1 MQAYRN
7 IYYSFPVQLL
17 LLHLRRNLFLI
28 ISFLILILIVTKNFG
43 TLYGLAY
50 LFLDPEYLGKVNFWS
65 FFLVGVGF
73 GAFVLTWN
81 ITSYILNSHR
91 FPFLATFERPF
102 TRFCLNNSIIP
113 LLFTIIYLIQ
123 LFFFQSIFELTEWY
137 KIVMSA
143 LGFLSGGLL
152 MISISFSK
160 SLNTHYNKDKSHL
173 HAKHNPMKKWSFTT
187 SPSRRVIRVDYFLI
201 YPWKIRRV
209 REVDHYDE
217 EKLLTVFKQHHRNAL
232 VLELIALEIIIL
244 LGFLMDY
251 KLFRVP
257 ASSSIFLLFSILVA
271 PIGAFSHYL
280 KSWGTPVFISL
291 IILFNLMLHFDFM
304 NHKNKAFG
312 LDYDLN
318 NRIAYNLSTIENK
331 SNEATFNHDKQQE
344 LITLNAWKKKVS
356 VTDST
361 KPTMVLIDC
370 SGGGLRATVWAFYA
384 MQVMNSLSLEKFIKN
399 SVLIT
404 GASGGTLGAAYYREL
419 YLRKLRGE
427 KIDLNDEA
435 YLNNISKDMLNAV
448 SFAFVVNDL
457 LIPWQ
462 RFRVGE
468 NQYRKDR
475 GYLWEEQMNENT
487 NGILAKPISDYR
499 EPESEAQ
506 IPMLVFTPTIIDDA
520 RRLNISA
527 RPVAYL
533 NRPSESMSEG
543 SPLKVDAID
552 LQNFFSKQDAD
563 QLQFATAIRMNATF
577 PFIMPNVFLPTTPEI
592 QTMDAGLRDN
602 FGLETSMRYLDVFKD
617 WINDNVGDVVIVQMR
632 DMKKNG
638 EPKVSLHQSLMS
650 KIFDPINSIYINW
663 SDFQDFHFDE
673 QVNTASN
680 WLKPTLHILTFEYT
694 PSESNSAASMSWH
707 LTTKEKQDVI
717 RAMNSPH
724 NLFELK
730 KLLSLLQ

>member
-1 MQAYRN
+1 M
-7 IYYSFPVQLL
+7 
-17 LLHLRRNLFLI
+17 RRNLFLI
-28 ISFLILILIVTKNFG
+28 ISFLLLILIITKNFG

-50 LFLDPEYLGKVNFWS
+50 LFLDPEYLDKVNFWS
-65 FFLVGVGF
+65 FFLVGIGF

-113 LLFTIIYLIQ
+113 LLFALIYLLQ
-123 LFFFQSIFELTEWY
+123 LISFQMVFELSAWY
-137 KIVMSA
+137 KIVMSV
-143 LGFLSGGLL
+143 LGFLSGALL
-152 MISISFSK
+152 MLAISFSK
-160 SLNTHYNKDKSHL
+160 SLNTHYNQDKAH
-173 HAKHNPMKKWSFTT
+173 HAKHNPMKRWRFNST
-187 SPSRRVIRVDYFLI
+187 PSRRVIRVDYFLI

-251 KLFRVP
+251 KIFRVP

-271 PIGAFSHYL
+271 PIGAFSYYL
-280 KSWGTPVFISL
+280 KSWGTTVFISL

-312 LDYDLN
+312 LNYDLQ
-318 NRIAYNLSTIENK
+318 NRIEYNLPNIEEK
-331 SNEATFNHDKQQE
+331 SEAVVFNRDREDE
-344 LITLNAWKKKVS
+344 LQTLMAWKKKFT

-361 KPTMVLIDC
+361 NKPTLVLINC
-370 SGGGLRATVWAFYA
+370 SGGGLRAAVWSFYV
-384 MQVMNSLSLEKFIKN
+384 MQVLDSLSQEKFFN
-399 SVLIT
+399 HSTLIT

-427 KIDLNDEA
+427 KIDLSSDD
-435 YLNNISKDMLNAV
+435 YLNNVSKDMLNAV

-462 RFRVGE
+462 RFRVGD

-475 GYLWEEQMNENT
+475 GYLWEEQLNENT
-487 NGILAKPISDYR
+487 NGILDKPIGDYTV
-499 EPESEAQ
+499 PESDAQ

-533 NRPSESMSEG
+533 NRPSESMEDG
-543 SPLKVDAID
+543 SALKVDAID
-552 LQNFFSKQDAD
+552 LQNFFSKQDAE
-563 QLQFATAIRMNATF
+563 QLRFTTAIRMNATF
-577 PFIMPNVFLPTTPEI
+577 PYIMPNVFLPTTPEI

-602 FGLETSMRYLDVFKD
+602 FGLETSMRYLDVFKN
-617 WINDNVGDVVIVQMR
+617 WINENVGDVIIVQMR
-632 DMKKNG
+632 DMKKNI
-638 EPKVSLHQSLMS
+638 EPKVSAHQSLMS
-650 KIFDPINSIYINW
+650 KLFDPINSIYANW
-663 SDFQDFHFDE
+663 SDYQDFHFDE
-673 QVNTASN
+673 QVNSAAN
-680 WLKPTLHILTFEYT
+680 WLKPELHILTFEYT
-694 PSESNSAASMSWH
+694 PSETNSAASMSWH

-717 RAMNSPH
+717 NAMKNWH
-724 NLFELK
+724 NQTELK
-730 KLLSLLQ
+730 KALSLLQ